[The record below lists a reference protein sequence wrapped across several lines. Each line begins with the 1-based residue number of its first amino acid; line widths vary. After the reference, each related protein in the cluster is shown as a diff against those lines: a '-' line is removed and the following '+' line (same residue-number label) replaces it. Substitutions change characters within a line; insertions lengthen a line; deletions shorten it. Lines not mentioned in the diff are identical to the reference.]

1 MSESLF
7 SSRRIEQEKYAHI
20 PYVFAFFLKK
30 LDISVITVILKVHC
44 FFFLNHV
51 RNKMYKTCRGY
62 LQTRENLCHIMK

>member
-20 PYVFAFFLKK
+20 PYVLAFFLKK

-44 FFFLNHV
+44 FFFLTMFAIRCTKRV
-51 RNKMYKTCRGY
+51 AVTYKQGKICVI
-62 LQTRENLCHIMK
+62 L